1 MKNKLTKSTA
11 FITILTLLIITLS
24 GCTSMQMTYKELE
37 SKLYGLSVTIR
48 TFDEESNVIDKIKGT
63 SVSVMRDSIFD
74 TKDGEGNS
82 QKDSS
87 VIQISIGNNMIN
99 HVGSSLIMAEDGLED
114 IFEEYAKTVDV
125 KNFDRATPFINT
137 MINNFKNITTGKSKL
152 ILIRSQNGTP
162 LATYI
167 GNSVSLF
174 GSDIP
179 KTTVLLVDGQV
190 LLIYRCDYTIYD
202 IDLLKN

>member
-1 MKNKLTKSTA
+1 MKIKFKRIVLLILVFT
-11 FITILTLLIITLS
+11 TILSLS

-48 TFDEESNVIDKIKGT
+48 TFDEESNVIDKIRGT

-137 MINNFKNITTGKSKL
+137 MINDFKNITTGKSKL

-167 GNSVSLF
+167 GNSVSIF
-174 GSDIP
+174 GSDVP
-179 KTTVLLVDGQV
+179 KTTVLLVDGHV

-202 IDLLKN
+202 IGLLEN